1 MMMSLYPGY
10 NPTDGPIS
18 IIIGS
23 MYAVVAG
30 GVTGAV
36 FGWLY
41 NTFVKRL

>member
-1 MMMSLYPGY
+1 MSLYPGY
-10 NPTDGPIS
+10 NPADGPIS

-23 MYAVVAG
+23 VYAVVAG